1 MAQNVMRQCHV
12 SVWQCD
18 TKCRADG
25 DCSLREVSGLDSVIG
40 AGMQTLHW
48 GCTNLFVGM
57 KRNLSFHDGRADK
70 QDLKTKGFAAVQ
82 MQNILTIEECTAHQ
96 WWPFWKAGSHTFH
109 PWSCAWPSADK
120 LLPRARAVFGH
131 SYACIPI
138 LPRRVYLQ
146 SQCWQCQATFR
157 YMSSSPNMMH
167 SSRVRKSAEPHGK
180 PLFIYAKITCKEAV
194 SCAQLFCSLL
204 FDHYWRFCLDL
215 IAFFGNGHMRP
226 KYHIWHIWPYLACL
240 GAYMSAPDMVKWGVP
255 EIMMMIIGCIVVIVA
270 MTMMMYIS

>member
-1 MAQNVMRQCHV
+1 MWQCHV

-18 TKCRADG
+18 TKCRAVG

-40 AGMQTLHW
+40 AGMQTLGMHK
-48 GCTNLFVGM
+48 FVRWNE
-57 KRNLSFHDGRADK
+57 KEPLLSWWEGRYK

-96 WWPFWKAGSHTFH
+96 WWHFWKAGSHTFH

-146 SQCWQCQATFR
+146 SQCWQCQAIFQ
-157 YMSSSPNMMH
+157 YVISSPIMMH
-167 SSRVRKSAEPHGK
+167 SSRVRKSAELHGNPSLYMQKLHAKK
-180 PLFIYAKITCKEAV
+180 PLVVHNSFVVFFLTIIDVFVLILSLFSGMATCAPNT
-194 SCAQLFCSLL
+194 
-204 FDHYWRFCLDL
+204 
-215 IAFFGNGHMRP
+215 IFGIFGH
-226 KYHIWHIWPYLACL
+226 I
-240 GAYMSAPDMVKWGVP
+240 
-255 EIMMMIIGCIVVIVA
+255 
-270 MTMMMYIS
+270 